1 MTIIRVT
8 DLTNPATNPLP
19 EEVQDLVSAL
29 LEGRVKSMFLV
40 AEMVDHDGQPS
51 WIEGCDINMDDHES
65 DQRAFVGAVDLALA
79 ELKQDILDGAYL
91 DVELEDDDQHPGLD
105 SAEDDD

>member
-1 MTIIRVT
+1 MTTIRVT

-19 EEVQDLVSAL
+19 EEVQDLVAAL

-40 AEMVDHDGQPS
+40 AELVDHDGQPS
-51 WIEGCDINMDDHES
+51 WIEGSDLNMDEHES
-65 DQRAFVGAVDLALA
+65 DQRAFVGAIALTLD

-91 DVELEDDDQHPGLD
+91 DQALDDDDQNPGLD
-105 SAEDDD
+105 TAEDDD